1 MSGPFPSTH
10 RSLAAY
16 ALCRSALQLTLIA
29 LTMALFAG
37 CKKASGPPA
46 LGAPEVTVMK
56 VVARDTPVDL
66 EFTAQT
72 QSSREV
78 EIRARVDGFLDERTY
93 TEGQE
98 VKAGQTLFKMDPKPF
113 EAALLTAQGLL
124 AQQQARLT
132 VAQQNLARV
141 KPLAAQHALSQK
153 DLDDAIGNEK
163 QAQAAVISAEGQVE
177 TAKLNLGYTTIK
189 SPLRGLASYARQQ
202 DGSYLIANASGLL
215 TYVYQLD
222 PMWVNFSISENEML
236 RFQDEISAGKLIFP
250 PKSEF
255 VVTVDLADGSEFP
268 QHGTIS
274 FANPAFSTETG
285 TFLVRAVLANPTGT
299 LRPGQFVRARVSGAV
314 RPGAILV
321 PQRAVLQGAKS
332 HFVWVVDQESKAKQR
347 VVEVGDWNGD
357 NWFINDGLRAGERI
371 VVDGAIRVVPD
382 VPLKIVGTLASTET
396 GGKKV
401 VEKGGAS
408 EPQVPAGGGATPG
421 PAAPRAP
428 SGASQ

>member
-1 MSGPFPSTH
+1 MSGPLSPTYQPASRFVA
-10 RSLAAY
+10 R
-16 ALCRSALQLTLIA
+16 RNGLTLILVAAA
-29 LTMALFAG
+29 LTLFSG

-46 LGAPEVTVMK
+46 LGAPEVTVMT

-78 EIRARVDGFLDERTY
+78 EIRARVDGFLDKRMY
-93 TEGQE
+93 SEGDE
-98 VKAGQTLFKMDPKPF
+98 VKAGQTLFQMDPKPF
-113 EAALLTAQGLL
+113 QATLQTARGEL

-141 KPLAAQHALSQK
+141 KPLAAQQALSQK
-153 DLDDAIGNEK
+153 DLDDAVGNEK
-163 QAQAAVISAEGQVE
+163 QAEAAVISAQGQVE
-177 TAKLNLGYTTIK
+177 TAELNLGYTTIK
-189 SPLRGLASYARQQ
+189 SPLNGLASYARQQ

-222 PMWVNFSISENEML
+222 PIWVNFSISENEML
-236 RFQDEISAGKLIFP
+236 HFQDQISAGKLIFP
-250 PKSEF
+250 PHSEF
-255 VVTVDLADGSEFP
+255 VVSVELADGTEFP

-274 FANPAFSTETG
+274 FANPAFSTDTG
-285 TFLVRAVLANPTGT
+285 TFLVRAVLANPKGT
-299 LRPGQFVRARVSGAV
+299 LRPGQFVRARVAGAV
-314 RPGAILV
+314 RPNAILV

-332 HFVWVVDQESKAKQR
+332 HFVWVVDDQSKAHQR

-357 NWFINDGLRAGERI
+357 NWFINDGLKAGERI

-382 VPLKIVGTLASTET
+382 VPLKISGTVASTES
-396 GGKKV
+396 GGKTV

-408 EPQVPAGGGATPG
+408 EPPAPPGATP
-421 PAAPRAP
+421 AAPGSAN
-428 SGASQ
+428 GASQ